1 MINMSYKQERIDQ
14 VINTLNLNH
23 GFHYIYKDKRYQF
36 VKHYQDKKYVLL
48 GEEGDIIPVV
58 EMPLIELAS
67 IKPYVWKIDEAKI
80 KLLKEI
86 NRYNLKPN
94 DILKA
99 KVIDPEKLKQEP
111 FWRNEQIKAW
121 CLSGGAG
128 HSAYSGGSLSSYWI
142 GFYDDGKIKYDI
154 SCMEDMCNYKIEE
167 FFNLSDIENEYDET
181 IQIKYLKRLNWLID
195 EEIIEIEGIEN
206 GK

>member
-1 MINMSYKQERIDQ
+1 MINMSYKQERIEK
-14 VINTLNLNH
+14 VLNTLNLNR
-23 GFHYIYKDKRYQF
+23 GFSYIYKDKRYQF

-67 IKPYVWKIDEAKI
+67 IKQYIWKIDEAKI

-121 CLSGGAG
+121 CLSGGVG
-128 HSAYSGGSLSSYWI
+128 NGTYSGCDSSYWI
-142 GFYDDGKIKYDI
+142 GFYDDGKIDYNMT
-154 SCMEDMCNYKIEE
+154 CMEDMCGYNIEE

-181 IQIKYLKRLNWLID
+181 IQIKYLKKLNWLID

-206 GK
+206 GR